1 MVGISIQNLTK
12 RFGSST
18 VLSQIQL
25 EIEAGE
31 LFFLLGPSGCG
42 KTTLLRHIAGFYQ
55 PDHGRVLFDNQDV
68 TKVPPHLRETG
79 MMFQSYAL
87 WPHMSVAE
95 NVAFGLV
102 ERGKPAAEIE
112 RLVAAALDMVKMGG
126 LGARRIQQLSGGQQQ
141 RVALARALVIRPK
154 VFLLDEPLSNL
165 DAKLRLEM
173 RSEIRRLCKEFGL
186 TGIYVTHDREEALS
200 MGDRMAIMEAGK
212 LIQVGSPMEVYRNPA
227 NRMTAEFMGEANFL
241 EGTVGLPTSRPGLF
255 DVETPLGVLRGRPHQ
270 PDFSPVQGQPVLLCI
285 RPEGLNL
292 GTVADSP
299 NLIAGTITQSSY
311 LGPVVQY
318 EVAVA
323 NGSPLKCGETNPA
336 YIRHVGEPVELRVSH
351 QDVIIFRRS

>member
-1 MVGISIQNLTK
+1 MVGITIQNLTK
-12 RFGSST
+12 RFGPST

-25 EIEAGE
+25 SIEAGE

-55 PDHGRVLFDNQDV
+55 PDSGKVLFDQLDV
-68 TKVPPHLRETG
+68 THVPPHQRDTG

-102 ERGKPAAEIE
+102 ERKKAQAEIE
-112 RLVAAALDMVKMGG
+112 RSVAEALEMVKLGG

-200 MGDRMAIMEAGK
+200 MGDRLAIMEAGK
-212 LIQVGSPMEVYRNPA
+212 LVQVGAPMEVYRNPV
-227 NRMTAEFMGEANFL
+227 NRMSAEFMGETNFI
-241 EGTVGLPTSRPGLF
+241 EGTVGMATSRPGLF
-255 DVETPLGVLRGRPHQ
+255 DVETALGVLRGRPNTA
-270 PDFSPVQGQPVLLCI
+270 DFSPVQGQPVLLSV
-285 RPEGLNL
+285 RPEALSL

-299 NLIAGTITQSSY
+299 NLVIGEVKEASY
-311 LGPVVQY
+311 LGGSTQY
-318 EVAVA
+318 QVLAQ
-323 NGSPLKCGETNPA
+323 GGLSLKCGELNPA
-336 YIRHVGEPVELRVSH
+336 VIRQHGDRVELRAGH
-351 QDVIIFRRS
+351 QDVVIMRR